1 MFILFN
7 LLYNLYTFYLKVYWK
22 HVTAPSKIT
31 ISGKMFSAFVGKQP
45 LHGKHSQGNVL
56 KKNNFE
62 ISGFA
67 SETKKYHLLYMS

>member
-1 MFILFN
+1 
-7 LLYNLYTFYLKVYWK
+7 
-22 HVTAPSKIT
+22 
-31 ISGKMFSAFVGKQP
+31 MFSAFVGKQP

-67 SETKKYHLLYMS
+67 SETKKYHMLYMS